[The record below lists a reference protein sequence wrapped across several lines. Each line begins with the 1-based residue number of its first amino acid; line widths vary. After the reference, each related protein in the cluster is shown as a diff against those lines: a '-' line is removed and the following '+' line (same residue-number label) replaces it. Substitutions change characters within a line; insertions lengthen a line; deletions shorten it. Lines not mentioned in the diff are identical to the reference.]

1 MRQDR
6 HDEPRLCQSQNF
18 WKVSFLSSLDLV
30 GGKMPRSSL
39 PGNDKRLKWAERILC
54 SKIRWFRTTGYHRSH
69 GEQPGATRSAR
80 ELSAHLGARMLS
92 LCGCGCGISLL
103 QEWSRRGLCRTR
115 DRRRSFFLRLS
126 SLLRVSSRICS
137 MLLHFPS
144 HRSDA
149 VRHSSVDRSC
159 RWLFLVLT
167 GASAIFSL
175 RLLLAA
181 DRYFSC
187 PFPSPL
193 RQFVDS
199 TIVHQEPSYFLCLLF
214 MLINVAITRQDLPEW
229 SWVFILDRNKSYYL
243 CTYLCVSLWKWSCI
257 TEVIRRNAI
266 SRLISSRITLESM
279 IVRAK
284 SSLVHFL

>member
-1 MRQDR
+1 MVQNYGNIVDR
-6 HDEPRLCQSQNF
+6 TANNRARHAQRAN
-18 WKVSFLSSLDLV
+18 
-30 GGKMPRSSL
+30 
-39 PGNDKRLKWAERILC
+39 WALI
-54 SKIRWFRTTGYHRSH
+54 
-69 GEQPGATRSAR
+69 SAR
-80 ELSAHLGARMLS
+80 ECRLSAAAAVAS
-92 LCGCGCGISLL
+92 LR
-103 QEWSRRGLCRTR
+103 SRSGVVADCVRLCRTR

-257 TEVIRRNAI
+257 TEVIRWNAI